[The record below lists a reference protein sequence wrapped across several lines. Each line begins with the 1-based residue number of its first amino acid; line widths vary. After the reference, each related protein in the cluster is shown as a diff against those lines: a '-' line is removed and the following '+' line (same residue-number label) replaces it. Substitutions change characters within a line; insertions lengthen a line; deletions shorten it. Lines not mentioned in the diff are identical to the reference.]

1 MLVFPFN
8 VLCRIMLQR
17 IRNFQGLSPL
27 RTELTMINII
37 ISMIAT
43 LPISQI
49 PERLSS
55 ITAEC

>member
-8 VLCRIMLQR
+8 ILYGIMLQR
-17 IRNFQGLSPL
+17 IRNFQGPSPL
-27 RTELTMINII
+27 RIELTMINII

-49 PERLSS
+49 P
-55 ITAEC
+55 